1 MAICELDDVKDCLGG
16 IQSGDDDGYIERLI
30 ARAGAFIDDQ
40 TGRQFVAVTETRYY
54 DPTDEDF
61 FDGAFLYLD
70 KDLVSITTLTNGD
83 GDVLTAATEYIKLPV
98 NDAPPY
104 STIKLIETGGISWT
118 YDDDPEIAVSIL
130 GSWGYQ
136 ATVPKAIEEAGALQ
150 AAWYYRAREAGPD
163 ADRTI
168 IANGVVIAPAVV
180 PGLVEEMIAPYRV
193 KYQ

>member
-1 MAICELDDVKDCLGG
+1 MAITTVGAVKDCLGG
-16 IQSGDDDGYIERLI
+16 ILSGDDDGFIESLI
-30 ARAGAFIDDQ
+30 DRAEAFIDDQ
-40 TGRQFVAVTETRYY
+40 TGRQFVAADETRYY

-83 GDVLTAATEYIKLPV
+83 GDVLTAATEYIKMPV

-104 STIKLIETGGISWT
+104 NTIKLIETGGISWT
-118 YDDDPEIAVSIL
+118 YDDDPEIAVVIV

-136 ATVPKAIEEAGALQ
+136 ATVPTAIAEAGALL

-168 IANGVVIAPAVV
+168 IAGGTVIAPAVV

-193 KYQ
+193 KYL